1 MIDKHEYRSLERWSK
16 RDTKQDF
23 PFLFYALDNSKED
36 READSPGY
44 FNIDEAITITSLAV
58 DLIREVRSMGQKIR
72 QEDICVL
79 SASKKQSQKI
89 RMLMKR
95 HKLSSV
101 EVGTTEA
108 LQGREFKA
116 IFISTVRSSTNLLEF
131 DRQHNIGFIADEKRF
146 NTAISRGTLQL

>member
-1 MIDKHEYRSLERWSK
+1 MQQWSK
-16 RDTKQDF
+16 RATKKDF

-44 FNIDEAITITSLAV
+44 FNIDEAIAITSLV
-58 DLIREVRSMGQKIR
+58 INLMNEMRKLGRNLYQ
-72 QEDICVL
+72 QDICVL
-79 SASKKQSQKI
+79 SASRKQSQKI
-89 RMLMKR
+89 RMVLRK
-95 HKLSSV
+95 HKLGAV

-146 NTAISRGTLQL
+146 NTAISRGTKSRHW